1 MSAKKVGVERSLNK
15 RFLEEVKRCL
25 LLDDSEKDYWIK
37 KIDDIPTEFLKSIY
51 KTIQVKNRLMDKY
64 VLTAVKNDP
73 ALLQE
78 LKNSINKIK
87 KNAIAMEE
95 KMSSPDA
102 DEDLMTKLKEI

>member
-1 MSAKKVGVERSLNK
+1 MSAKKMGVERSLKK
-15 RFLEEVKRCL
+15 RFLVEVKRCL
-25 LLDDSEKDYWIK
+25 LLEDSEKDYWIK
-37 KIDDIPTEFLKSIY
+37 KIDDIPAEFLKSIY
-51 KTIQVKNRLMDKY
+51 KTILEKNRLMDKY

-73 ALLQE
+73 SLLQE

-102 DEDLMTKLKEI
+102 DEDLITKLKEI